1 MKYRIV
7 LALLGLTLTGCVA
20 PLKPTFDYKSS
31 NTKSDEAKRIYDI
44 AEKCWSKDLSL
55 FRNRVIVENKD
66 SSLFQDKV
74 IVENKVENGVT
85 VITARTAA
93 SDIGYQEPFIRILV
107 SETGNGTSVNV
118 EEGDYAMGAYE
129 NFIQDVKRWSSG
141 VLTCSKT

>member
-1 MKYRIV
+1 MKSRVV
-7 LALLGLTLTGCVA
+7 LALLGLTLAGCVA
-20 PLKPTFDYKSS
+20 PLKPTFDYQPS
-31 NTKSDEAKRIYDI
+31 NTKSDEAKKIYDI

-55 FRNRVIVENKD
+55 FRDRVIVENKD

-85 VITARTAA
+85 VITARRSA

-118 EEGDYAMGAYE
+118 EEDDYAMGAYE
-129 NFIQDVKRWSSG
+129 NLTQDVKRWSSG

>member
-1 MKYRIV
+1 MKSRIV
-7 LALLGLTLTGCVA
+7 LALLGLTLAGCVA
-20 PLKPTFDYKSS
+20 PLKPTFDYQSS
-31 NTKSDEAKRIYDI
+31 NTKSDEAKKIYDI

-55 FRNRVIVENKD
+55 FRDRVIVENKD

-74 IVENKVENGVT
+74 IVEKKVKNEFI
-85 VITARTAA
+85 VITGKRAA
-93 SDIGYQEPFIRILV
+93 SDLGYQEPFIRILV

-129 NFIQDVKRWSSG
+129 NLTQDVKRWSSG

>member
-7 LALLGLTLTGCVA
+7 LALLGLTLAGCVA

-31 NTKSDEAKRIYDI
+31 NTKSDEAKKIYDI

-55 FRNRVIVENKD
+55 FR
-66 SSLFQDKV
+66 DKV
-74 IVENKVENGVT
+74 IVENKVKNGVT
-85 VITARTAA
+85 VITARRAA

-107 SETGNGTSVNV
+107 SGTGNGTSVNV

-129 NFIQDVKRWSSG
+129 NLTQDVKRWSSG